1 MSSEKQSVIPNRANI
16 KGETNNNPNN
26 KTNDALNSPVNNNST
41 IVENGQNTV
50 VVNKN
55 SVNTNIQN
63 SKIGEKNVDEHSI
76 PQKRRP
82 SERERR
88 SQKVERTQ
96 TEKVDAGRRR
106 GEIDKIEKSKTENVD
121 VYRKGEEI
129 DKIEKS
135 KTENVDVYRKGEE
148 IDKIEK
154 SKTENV
160 DVYRKGEEID
170 KIEKSK
176 TENVDVYRK
185 GEEIDKIEKSKTENV
200 DVYRKGEEIDKIE
213 KSKTENVDVYRKG
226 EEIDKI
232 EKSKTENVDVYRKGE
247 EIDKI
252 EKSKTENVDV
262 YRKGEEIDKIEKSK
276 TENVGDEKKIETI
289 VNKKKDG
296 EETDNKGMLTKVKL
310 EEENQLIES
319 DVEKEKGE
327 GYRNHYASESIEK
340 LCKEFDLADIN
351 IGLSFEQVKINRERY
366 GENHI
371 EKDSITPIWLIFLS
385 QYYSPVV
392 MLLLIAAMA
401 SLALNE
407 VVEGISI
414 ITIVTLN
421 ACLAT
426 YMEKSSG
433 DAIAKLAEMASPQCT
448 VLRNGQKIIIP
459 SRDVV
464 VGDVVIITAGD
475 SISADLRLIEVIEL
489 KTNESLLTGES
500 EDIKKSLVPTDYTT
514 PFCTNLCFATTSVTN
529 GCGKGIVISTGLN
542 TQVGKIAS
550 QLKKSSEGSKLTPLQ
565 VSLNRLGGLI
575 GLIAIIVL
583 MLIITLA
590 ILINYKDP
598 AHADKDP
605 LLVII
610 IIGVGFAVSSVP
622 EGLPMV
628 VTITLSAGA
637 KDMVRK
643 NANVRKL
650 PAVETLGCC
659 SVICSDKTGT
669 LTEGKMTAINIVT
682 FCKNSKLHDKNEL
695 TKTYDFYPTKGFEP
709 SGGIFDSL
717 ELTSEIKKKIV
728 LAKNKNISYD
738 SILQNYG
745 NPESKNLNVYKTR
758 SLMLAAY
765 LNSYD
770 TTLSKNL
777 KTGKWEIQGNMSEG
791 PIIVA
796 AAKAGY
802 NIFNNSENN
811 EENYLK
817 KFKRL
822 EDLEITFNSS
832 RKMKVIFY
840 KLIEN
845 NKFENIN
852 LKNNKTNVAYT
863 HIAFIKGA
871 PDKLIDISTNL
882 LKETQGEIQVSWDKQ
897 ISDNEKLILTN
908 KNIELSQKALRVLAV
923 CIKPLTDTQI
933 EHLRTY
939 EDADERLEFI
949 KTDEQ
954 CGFIPLGYIAS
965 FDPPRSGV
973 KEAIQTCRNA
983 QVKVIM
989 ITGDQKTT
997 AIAIGKL
1004 IGLIN
1009 NKKSEEDEIKDN
1021 EQYDLDNNSNIIR
1034 AIECSE
1040 LHINKNPNE
1049 PILSDDELDKFVDNV
1064 LIYSRAQPE
1073 DKITIVQS
1081 LKRKGY
1087 LVAMTGDGVNDAPA
1101 LKAADIG
1108 VAMGINGTEVAKGA
1122 SEMILIDDNFCTVV
1136 SAIDVGRTIYSNIQ
1150 KFVCFLLGTNIG
1162 EILYLSVSIIT
1173 QMPFPLEALQILFL
1187 NLMTDGCPAVALSRE
1202 PPNADNMKTPP
1213 RPKKQPIM
1221 TKRWWLYGIIPHTIF
1236 EAICVLLSL
1245 AFSLYIC
1252 TGSYTLNDIHN
1263 SCKTVNIPNS
1273 SDPSKFF
1280 EYKYFCSTYE
1290 YRISPDYIGW
1300 ITNLNFWDPRENK
1313 PVTFWGAAKG
1323 KIKNITPTHESIH
1336 QDIRIIMQDQC
1347 LGNLEEDEY
1356 GWCKPS
1362 SNVTAQS
1369 NNENINGTFNKHFED
1384 ISSKGS
1390 KRGRTIA
1397 FISAVWCEMLRAY
1410 TVRSWEPFYK
1420 VFNRN
1425 MWMHFAC
1432 SISATMTFLATCIPG
1447 ITTILNTTCLLWWQ
1461 YLFGIFWAMINL
1473 ILDEIIP
1480 KVIYRRK
1487 YMSIKN

>member
-1 MSSEKQSVIPNRANI
+1 MSSERQSVTPNRANI
-16 KGETNNNPNN
+16 KGEENNNQNN
-26 KTNDALNSPVNNNST
+26 QTNDVSNSPVNNNSNINENGKG
-41 IVENGQNTV
+41 IVEE
-50 VVNKN
+50 NKN
-55 SVNTNIQN
+55 GVNTNMQDTQT
-63 SKIGEKNVDEHSI
+63 GEKADDKPSMA
-76 PQKRRP
+76 QKKGS
-82 SERERR
+82 SEREKPTPMIEKANTENLSDDKLGNENKKPDEGKEAEEREKLEKAKTERLEEGQRR
-88 SQKVERTQ
+88 AER
-96 TEKVDAGRRR
+96 ERY
-106 GEIDKIEKSKTENVD
+106 EKSKSERFEKKKTETKVSEQN
-121 VYRKGEEI
+121 E
-129 DKIEKS
+129 IEKK
-135 KTENVDVYRKGEE
+135 KTEMKVSEQNE
-148 IDKIEK
+148 IEK
-154 SKTENV
+154 KKTEMKVSEQN
-160 DVYRKGEEID
+160 E
-170 KIEKSK
+170 IEKKK
-176 TENVDVYRK
+176 TETKV
-185 GEEIDKIEKSKTENV
+185 IEKNDGEDAAN
-200 DVYRKGEEIDKIE
+200 KGILVKA
-213 KSKTENVDVYRKG
+213 KSKEANELNG
-226 EEIDKI
+226 
-232 EKSKTENVDVYRKGE
+232 
-247 EIDKI
+247 
-252 EKSKTENVDV
+252 
-262 YRKGEEIDKIEKSK
+262 
-276 TENVGDEKKIETI
+276 
-289 VNKKKDG
+289 
-296 EETDNKGMLTKVKL
+296 
-310 EEENQLIES
+310 
-319 DVEKEKGE
+319 EKENDE
-327 GYRNHYASESIEK
+327 GYRNHYASESIEN
-340 LCKEFDLADIN
+340 LCKEFDLTDIN
-351 IGLSFEQVKINRERY
+351 KGLTFEQVKINRERY
-366 GENHI
+366 GENFI
-371 EKDSITPIWLIFLS
+371 EKDSVTPIWILFLS

-392 MLLLIAAMA
+392 MLLLVAAVA

-448 VLRNGQKIIIP
+448 VLREGQKMTIP
-459 SRDVV
+459 SREVV
-464 VGDVVIITAGD
+464 VGDVVLITAGD

-500 EDIKKSLVPTDYTT
+500 EDIKKTLVPSDYTT
-514 PFCTNLCFATTSVTN
+514 AFCTNLCFATTSVTN
-529 GCGKGIVISTGLN
+529 GCGKGIAISTGLN

-682 FCKNSKLHDKNEL
+682 FCKNSKLNDKNEL

-709 SGGIFDSL
+709 YGGIFDSL

-738 SILQNYG
+738 TILQNYG
-745 NPESKNLNVYKTR
+745 NPENKNLNVYKTR

-770 TTLSKNL
+770 TTLSKNA
-777 KTGKWEIQGNMSEG
+777 KTAKWEIQGNMSEG
-791 PIIVA
+791 PIVVA

-802 NIFNNSENN
+802 SIFNNSESDEN
-811 EENYLK
+811 NYLK

-832 RKMKVIFY
+832 RKMKAIFY

-852 LKNNKTNVAYT
+852 LKNNKANVSYT

-871 PDKLIDISTNL
+871 PDKLIDISTHL
-882 LKETQGEIQVSWDKQ
+882 IKESQNELQVSWDKR
-897 ISDNEKLILTN
+897 ITDDEKLTLSN

-923 CIKPLTDTQI
+923 CIKPLTDKQI
-933 EHLRTY
+933 EHLRKL
-939 EDADERLEFI
+939 EDADERLGFI
-949 KTDEQ
+949 KNDEQ
-954 CGFIPLGYIAS
+954 GGFIPLGYIAS

-1009 NKKSEEDEIKDN
+1009 NKKPGDEEIKDN
-1021 EQYDLDNNSNIIR
+1021 EKGEENSNIIQ

-1040 LHINKNPNE
+1040 LHVNKNPNE
-1049 PILSDDELDKFVDNV
+1049 PILPDEELDKFVDNV

-1202 PPNADNMKTPP
+1202 PPNDDNMKTPP

-1263 SCKTVNIPNS
+1263 SCRTVNIPNS
-1273 SDPSKFF
+1273 SNPSEFF

-1290 YRISPDYIGW
+1290 YRVSPDYIGW

-1313 PVTFWGAAKG
+1313 PITFWGAAKG

-1336 QDIRIIMQDQC
+1336 PDIRIIMQNGC
-1347 LGNLEEDEY
+1347 LNDLQTDEY
-1356 GWCKPS
+1356 GWCKPPS
-1362 SNVTAQS
+1362 DATAESNDQHVKGA
-1369 NNENINGTFNKHFED
+1369 FNRHFED
-1384 ISSKGS
+1384 VSSKGS

-1410 TVRSWEPFYK
+1410 TVRSWEPFYR

-1425 MWMHFAC
+1425 MWMHLAC
-1432 SISATMTFLATCIPG
+1432 SISATMTFLSTCIPG
-1447 ITTILNTTCLLWWQ
+1447 ITAILNTECLLWWQ
-1461 YLFGIFWAMINL
+1461 YLFGIFWAVLNL

-1480 KVIYRRK
+1480 KVMYRRK

>member
-16 KGETNNNPNN
+16 KGEVNNNPNN
-26 KTNDALNSPVNNNST
+26 QINDVSNSPINNNSS
-41 IVENGQNTV
+41 IVENGQDTV
-50 VVNKN
+50 ETNKN

-63 SKIGEKNVDEHSI
+63 DKIGEKNVNEHSM

-82 SERERR
+82 TERERR
-88 SQKVERTQ
+88 TQ
-96 TEKVDAGRRR
+96 RIEKAKTEKVDAGRRR
-106 GEIDKIEKSKTENVD
+106 GERDRAENKKEENKKEENKKEENKKEENKKEENKKEENKKEENKKEEN
-121 VYRKGEEI
+121 KGEE
-129 DKIEKS
+129 
-135 KTENVDVYRKGEE
+135 NKGEE
-148 IDKIEK
+148 
-154 SKTENV
+154 N
-160 DVYRKGEEID
+160 KGEE
-170 KIEKSK
+170 K
-176 TENVDVYRK
+176 K
-185 GEEIDKIEKSKTENV
+185 GEEK
-200 DVYRKGEEIDKIE
+200 KGEEK
-213 KSKTENVDVYRKG
+213 KG
-226 EEIDKI
+226 EEK
-232 EKSKTENVDVYRKGE
+232 KGE
-247 EIDKI
+247 EMDKKA
-252 EKSKTENVDV
+252 EKVDAEKVDAEKKEEEN
-262 YRKGEEIDKIEKSK
+262 KGEENKGEEMDKSEKVDAEK
-276 TENVGDEKKIETI
+276 KGDEQKGDEKKGDE
-289 VNKKKDG
+289 KKGDEKKGDEGGKNEKEDG
-296 EETDNKGMLTKVKL
+296 EETDNKEMLGKAKL
-310 EEENQLIES
+310 EEENQLVES
-319 DVEKEKGE
+319 NVEKEE
-327 GYRNHYASESIEK
+327 GYRNHYASESIEN
-340 LCKEFDLADIN
+340 LCKEFDLADVN
-351 IGLSFEQVKINRERY
+351 TGLNFEQVKINRERY

-392 MLLLIAAMA
+392 MLLLIAALA

-448 VLRNGQKIIIP
+448 VLRNGQKMIIP

-464 VGDVVIITAGD
+464 VGDVVVITAGD

-583 MLIITLA
+583 MFIITLA
-590 ILINYKDP
+590 ILINYRDP

-695 TKTYDFYPTKGFEP
+695 TKTYDFYPTKGFDP

-738 SILQNYG
+738 SILKNYG
-745 NPESKNLNVYKTR
+745 NPENKNLNVYKTR

-791 PIIVA
+791 PIVVA

-802 NIFNNSENN
+802 NIFNDSENDS
-811 EENYLK
+811 ENYLK

-852 LKNNKTNVAYT
+852 LKNHQKNVTYT

-882 LKETQGEIQVSWDKQ
+882 LKETQEEIQVSWDKQ
-897 ISDNEKLILTN
+897 INENEKLILTN

-923 CIKPLTDTQI
+923 CIKPLTDKQI
-933 EHLRTY
+933 EQLRTY
-939 EDADERLEFI
+939 EDADERLQFI

-954 CGFIPLGYIAS
+954 GGFIPLGYIAS

-1009 NKKSEEDEIKDN
+1009 NKKSEDEIRDN
-1021 EQYDLDNNSNIIR
+1021 EQHGVDNNGSSSSNGDMIQ

-1049 PILSDDELDKFVDNV
+1049 PILPDDELDKFVDNI

-1162 EILYLSVSIIT
+1162 EILYLSISIIT

-1221 TKRWWLYGIIPHTIF
+1221 TKKWWLYGIIPHTIF

-1263 SCKTVNIPNS
+1263 SCKTVNIQNAS
-1273 SDPSKFF
+1273 NPSESF

-1290 YRISPDYIGW
+1290 YRVSPDYIGW

-1336 QDIRIIMQDQC
+1336 QDIRIIMQDGC

-1356 GWCKPS
+1356 GWCKPP

-1369 NNENINGTFNKHFED
+1369 NDEHINGTFNKHFED

-1425 MWMHFAC
+1425 MWMHLAC

-1447 ITTILNTTCLLWWQ
+1447 ITAILNTTCLLWWQ
-1461 YLFGIFWAMINL
+1461 YLFGIFWAMVNL

>member
-1 MSSEKQSVIPNRANI
+1 MSSERQSVTPNRANI
-16 KGETNNNPNN
+16 QGEDNNNQNN
-26 KTNDALNSPVNNNST
+26 QTHDVLNSPVNSNSNINENGHG
-41 IVENGQNTV
+41 IVEASTNV
-50 VVNKN
+50 
-55 SVNTNIQN
+55 VNTNMQDTH
-63 SKIGEKNVDEHSI
+63 IGEKTGDESSME
-76 PQKRRP
+76 QKMKSP
-82 SERERR
+82 EESERPMSR
-88 SQKVERTQ
+88 
-96 TEKVDAGRRR
+96 
-106 GEIDKIEKSKTENVD
+106 IEKSKTERPNAGRRRAE
-121 VYRKGEEI
+121 RKRLEKAKTEMLSADKIGNENEKPDEVKQAEERVRFEKATTEMLSADKIGNADEKPDEVKQAEERVRFEKATTEMLSADKIGNADEKPDEVKQAEERVRLGKAKSEHIGSDKRGEEI
-129 DKIEKS
+129 EMIERSKTEKPARKKTDVEDEPNKEMLVKEKS
-135 KTENVDVYRKGEE
+135 KGENEL
-148 IDKIEK
+148 
-154 SKTENV
+154 NA
-160 DVYRKGEEID
+160 
-170 KIEKSK
+170 
-176 TENVDVYRK
+176 
-185 GEEIDKIEKSKTENV
+185 
-200 DVYRKGEEIDKIE
+200 
-213 KSKTENVDVYRKG
+213 
-226 EEIDKI
+226 
-232 EKSKTENVDVYRKGE
+232 
-247 EIDKI
+247 
-252 EKSKTENVDV
+252 
-262 YRKGEEIDKIEKSK
+262 
-276 TENVGDEKKIETI
+276 
-289 VNKKKDG
+289 
-296 EETDNKGMLTKVKL
+296 
-310 EEENQLIES
+310 
-319 DVEKEKGE
+319 EKEQDE
-327 GYRNHYASESIEK
+327 GYRNHYASESIEN
-340 LCKEFDLADIN
+340 LCKEFDLADVN
-351 IGLSFEQVKINRERY
+351 TGLTFEQVKINRERY
-366 GENHI
+366 GENFI
-371 EKDSITPIWLIFLS
+371 EKDSVTPIWLIFLS

-392 MLLLIAAMA
+392 MLLLVAAVA

-448 VLRNGQKIIIP
+448 VLREGQKMIIP

-464 VGDVVIITAGD
+464 VGDIVLVTAGD

-500 EDIKKSLVPTDYTT
+500 EDIKKTLVPADYTT
-514 PFCTNLCFATTSVTN
+514 AFCTNLCFATTSVTN

-590 ILINYKDP
+590 ILIDYKDP

-682 FCKNSKLHDKNEL
+682 FCKNSKLSDKNDL

-709 SGGIFDSL
+709 HGGIFDSL

-738 SILQNYG
+738 TILQNYG
-745 NPESKNLNVYKTR
+745 NPENKNLNVYKTR

-770 TTLSKNL
+770 TTLSKNS
-777 KTGKWEIQGNMSEG
+777 KTAKWEIQGNMSEG
-791 PIIVA
+791 PIVVA

-802 NIFNNSENN
+802 NIFNNSENI
-811 EENYLK
+811 EDNYLK

-840 KLIEN
+840 KLIET
-845 NKFENIN
+845 NKFEKMN
-852 LKNNKTNVAYT
+852 LKNNQANASYT

-871 PDKLIDISTNL
+871 PDKLIDISTHL
-882 LKETQGEIQVSWDKQ
+882 IKESQNELQVSWDKK
-897 ISDNEKLILTN
+897 ITDNEKSVLAS
-908 KNIELSQKALRVLAV
+908 KNIELSQKALRVLAI
-923 CIKPLTDTQI
+923 CIKPLTDKQI
-933 EHLRTY
+933 EHLRKL

-949 KTDEQ
+949 KNDEQ
-954 CGFIPLGYIAS
+954 GGFIPLGYIAS

-1004 IGLIN
+1004 IGLIS
-1009 NKKSEEDEIKDN
+1009 NKKPGDEEIKDN
-1021 EQYDLDNNSNIIR
+1021 EKGGEENSNVIQ

-1040 LHINKNPNE
+1040 LHVNKNPNE
-1049 PILSDDELDKFVDNV
+1049 PILPDDELDKFVDNV

-1263 SCKTVNIPNS
+1263 SCRTVNIPNS
-1273 SDPSKFF
+1273 SNPSESF
-1280 EYKYFCSTYE
+1280 EYKYFCNTYE

-1300 ITNLNFWDPRENK
+1300 ITNLNFWDPREDK

-1323 KIKNITPTHESIH
+1323 KIENITPTHESIH
-1336 QDIRIIMQDQC
+1336 PDIRIIMQNGCFGDLQT
-1347 LGNLEEDEY
+1347 DEY

-1362 SNVTAQS
+1362 SSATAES
-1369 NNENINGTFNKHFED
+1369 SDDHVKGAFNRHFED

-1432 SISATMTFLATCIPG
+1432 SISATMTFLSTCIPG
-1447 ITTILNTTCLLWWQ
+1447 ITAILNTACLLWWQ
-1461 YLFGIFWAMINL
+1461 YLFGIFWAMLNL